1 MFKTRVLKRSHAY
14 GQGRLPPANLQETPG
29 AFMQGIRNIPGRQ
42 RRLIIYMK
50 KIRDFLNKKRKGM
63 TLIELMIVVVII
75 GIVFAYAFVNA
86 GANTEKAKYARAI
99 EDISAITSAV
109 ALYVAETGDV
119 TTALSNTGLGKI
131 ADTKVLDKKLS
142 KKFADM
148 KDPWGTA
155 YSLAVDTT
163 AGANTVTISCSKPT
177 TPDGEPL
184 KRVLD
189 FSLK

>member
-1 MFKTRVLKRSHAY
+1 
-14 GQGRLPPANLQETPG
+14 
-29 AFMQGIRNIPGRQ
+29 
-42 RRLIIYMK
+42 MK

-86 GANTEKAKYARAI
+86 GANTEKAKYTRAI

-109 ALYVAETGDV
+109 AMYVAETGDV
-119 TTALSNTGLGKI
+119 TTALGNTGLGAI
-131 ADTKVLDKKLS
+131 ATTKVLDKKLS

-163 AGANTVTISCSKPT
+163 AGANTVTISCSKT
-177 TPDGEPL
+177 ATPDTKEPL
-184 KRVLD
+184 TRVLD
-189 FSLK
+189 FSLD

>member
-1 MFKTRVLKRSHAY
+1 
-14 GQGRLPPANLQETPG
+14 
-29 AFMQGIRNIPGRQ
+29 
-42 RRLIIYMK
+42 MK

-99 EDISAITSAV
+99 EDISAITSAT
-109 ALYVAETGDV
+109 AMYVAETGDV
-119 TTALSNTGLGKI
+119 ATALDATHLGK
-131 ADTKVLDKKLS
+131 ANTDVLDKKLS
-142 KKFADM
+142 KKLTDM

-163 AGANTVTISCSKPT
+163 AGANTVTISCSKT
-177 TPDGEPL
+177 ATPDGEPL

>member
-1 MFKTRVLKRSHAY
+1 
-14 GQGRLPPANLQETPG
+14 
-29 AFMQGIRNIPGRQ
+29 
-42 RRLIIYMK
+42 MK

-119 TTALSNTGLGKI
+119 TEALDATHLGAVNTAE
-131 ADTKVLDKKLS
+131 DTVLDKKLS
-142 KKFADM
+142 KKFAAM
-148 KDPWGTA
+148 EDPWGVKYTVD
-155 YSLAVDTT
+155 VDTDE
-163 AGANTVTISCSKPT
+163 NTVTIACSKEE
-177 TPDGEPL
+177 TPDGEKL
-184 KRVLD
+184 ERVLD
-189 FSLK
+189 FSLD

>member
-1 MFKTRVLKRSHAY
+1 
-14 GQGRLPPANLQETPG
+14 
-29 AFMQGIRNIPGRQ
+29 
-42 RRLIIYMK
+42 MK

-109 ALYVAETGDV
+109 AMYVAETGDV
-119 TTALSNTGLGKI
+119 TKALGDTGLGKI

-142 KKFADM
+142 KEFGTM
-148 KDPWGTA
+148 KDPWGTV
-155 YSLAVDTT
+155 YSLVVNTT
-163 AGANTVTISCSKPT
+163 AGANKVTISCSKT
-177 TPDGEPL
+177 ATPDGEPIT
-184 KRVLD
+184 RVLD
-189 FSLK
+189 FSLD